1 MLQIIKKKELW
12 ENGKRAQRHHEAYAK
27 RAFSTKL
34 QKALKNNGWTA
45 KAE

>member
-12 ENGKRAQRHHEAYAK
+12 ENGKRHHEAYAK
-27 RAFSTKL
+27 RVFSTKL
-34 QKALKNNGWTA
+34 QNALKNNSWTA